1 MSNLKTIGRW
11 LAVILAWL
19 ATAALG
25 LVNIH
30 FVRASAIS
38 VTVALKLGKY
48 GIAAVDKWLLLPLS
62 LLWMAGILYAQHRYG
77 EAGHV
82 GFHLLGSRWLK
93 ITLVQLAII
102 LVAFVVQ
109 ILT

>member
-11 LAVILAWL
+11 LVVILAWL

-25 LVNIH
+25 LVGILS
-30 FVRASAIS
+30 VRASAIS
-38 VTVALKLGKY
+38 VAVALKLGNY

-62 LLWMAGILYAQHRYG
+62 LLWLVGILYAQYRYG

-82 GFHLLGSRWLK
+82 GFHLLASRWLK
-93 ITLVQLAII
+93 MTLVQLAII